1 MPRSPKG
8 RAAARG
14 FDARLS
20 LQHAFL
26 PAGDASLKTAQLI
39 KMPVDSNHG
48 IYRVR
53 LCPPAFLWELGSA
66 RSDTE
71 KSSAGNRR
79 QAVGR
84 HLLTSKQYLP
94 E

>member
-14 FDARLS
+14 LTPASASNTLS
-20 LQHAFL
+20 CLLEMLH
-26 PAGDASLKTAQLI
+26 LKQLRSI
-39 KMPVDSNHG
+39 KMLVDSIHG